1 MKCAE
6 CQRLNM
12 RAETDIKRPM
22 ARAAFG
28 VCNAGSPWNYV
39 SIFWNRDC
47 EVFLPEE
54 DSKVET
60 IFKFYKKE
68 RTSENINA

>member
-1 MKCAE
+1 MKCAD

-12 RAETDIKRPM
+12 RSESDIKRPM

-39 SIFWNRDC
+39 SIFRDRDC
-47 EVFLPEE
+47 EVSIPED
-54 DSKVET
+54 DSKVDV
-60 IFKFYKKE
+60 IYKFYKKE
-68 RTSENINA
+68 RKIENTNT